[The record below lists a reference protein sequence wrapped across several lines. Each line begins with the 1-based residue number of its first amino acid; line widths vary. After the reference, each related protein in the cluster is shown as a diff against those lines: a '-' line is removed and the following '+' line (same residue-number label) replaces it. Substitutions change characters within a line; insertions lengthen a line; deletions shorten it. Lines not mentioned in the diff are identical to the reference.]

1 MKVLCK
7 WVKKWALKIQ
17 KSPISEVF
25 LKVRFPG
32 DPKTA
37 LNGDPSYF
45 VSSSFHI
52 EGPPEGSMLI
62 LALIL
67 LSFPLHN
74 GVKAFLKENLYYRYT
89 MYL

>member
-1 MKVLCK
+1 MVF
-7 WVKKWALKIQ
+7 
-17 KSPISEVF
+17 PI
-25 LKVRFPG
+25 VRFPG

-37 LNGDPSYF
+37 LNGDPPYF

-74 GVKAFLKENLYYRYT
+74 GVKAFLKENLYYRD
-89 MYL
+89 MYLKIEELLVYLMNRLV